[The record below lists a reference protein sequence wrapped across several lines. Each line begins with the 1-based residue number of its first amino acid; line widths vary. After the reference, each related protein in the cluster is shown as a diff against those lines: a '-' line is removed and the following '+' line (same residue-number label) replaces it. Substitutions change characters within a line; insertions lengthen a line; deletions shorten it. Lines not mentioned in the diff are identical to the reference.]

1 MNDFYRI
8 KGEKYIPSVDFNA
21 QTNILEMSGQS
32 YHEYVEEFFQPIL
45 GWIKQYLDTCP
56 PKIVFNFKM
65 TYFNTASSRC
75 LLEVF
80 ELFDEHQKNHD
91 TNIVINWY
99 YKETDYDMLES
110 GRDYAM
116 DTALKF
122 VLLPY

>member
-1 MNDFYRI
+1 MNDFYTI
-8 KGEKYIPSVDFNA
+8 KGEKYIPNIEFNA
-21 QTNILEMSGQS
+21 QTNVLEISGQS

-45 GWIKQYLDTCP
+45 EWIKDYLASLPTQ
-56 PKIVFNFKM
+56 ITFNFRM

-75 LLEVF
+75 LLEMF
-80 ELFDEHQKNHD
+80 ELFDEYQHQHT

-116 DTALKF
+116 DTKLKF
-122 VLLPY
+122 KLLAY